1 MPCVP
6 HSYHEQANCVYLL
19 LAFEANLG
27 CFQNASHYPVVDYV
41 INVEA
46 LHSFSIHS
54 LRTMSFDYVHQ
65 PPPRLSQIFPSMPFR
80 LSPQIKVNLVC
91 LNILERVVFHSVVVD
106 VQEAT
111 SFPSS

>member
-1 MPCVP
+1 MLVRTSLNINKKCFKSCELYMIMRSLYAMCTP

-46 LHSFSIHS
+46 LHPFSIHS

-65 PPPRLSQIFPSMPFR
+65 PHPDFPRYSL
-80 LSPQIKVNLVC
+80 LC
-91 LNILERVVFHSVVVD
+91 LFVFLPKSR
-106 VQEAT
+106 
-111 SFPSS
+111 